1 MKKGTY
7 IPNFVV
13 LVLNLAGGFRLMCY
27 VVKSLSKIRVAG
39 STCTRGLYMAPTT
52 PTRVRVIAFGP
63 TVATM
68 PHKPISEV

>member
-7 IPNFVV
+7 ISNFVV
-13 LVLNLAGGFRLMCY
+13 LVLNLVGGFRLMCY

-52 PTRVRVIAFGP
+52 PTSRAGE
-63 TVATM
+63 M
-68 PHKPISEV
+68 PDYLEYRP